1 MARLYSLLL
10 FVLLG
15 FPSLSQSP
23 LLDILNRLP
32 AGMDTL
38 IAQSDKYRIQIVY
51 TQIDRDARNR
61 PHFRTFAF
69 GDTAQYFNPASTVKM
84 PAAFLA
90 MEKIRQLRILGLDKH
105 STMRIGAARPPQ
117 TAVQSDS
124 TARDGLP
131 SVAHYVKKIFLVSDN
146 DAFNRLYEFLGQGY
160 IHEQLRDKGYARTRI
175 VHRLSVP
182 GFDSVANRYTNPVSF
197 YDTDGSLRY
206 HQGEVFS
213 KAEPLDMALGS
224 QIVGTGHINNR
235 EELVQQPFD
244 FSFRNYV
251 GLREL
256 HDMLQAVM
264 FPEDVPP
271 ARRFQLSDED
281 YDFLYKTMSMLP
293 RESDYPKYDP
303 AEYYDSYVKFFLYGD
318 RQDPMPGDIRIF
330 NKVGTS
336 YGFLTDIAYVADLR
350 NSVEFMLA
358 ATIYVNAD
366 GILNDNRYEYD
377 ETGMPFLSKLGQ
389 AVHAYELQRPRRRK
403 PDLSAWR
410 KD

>member
-1 MARLYSLLL
+1 MARLYCLLL
-10 FVLLG
+10 FVLLR
-15 FPSLSQSP
+15 FPSFSQSP
-23 LLDILNRLP
+23 LSDILGRLP

-51 TQIDRDARNR
+51 TQIDRDAQNQ
-61 PHFRTFAF
+61 PHFRTFSF
-69 GDTAQYFNPASTVKM
+69 GDSAQYFYPASTVKM

-90 MEKIRQLRILGLDKH
+90 MEKIRQLRILGLDPH
-105 STMRIGAARPPQ
+105 SAMRTEAARPPQ

-131 SVAHYVKKIFLVSDN
+131 SIAHYVKKIFLVSDN

-160 IHEQLRDKGYARTRI
+160 INEQLRDKGYARTRI

-197 YDTDGSLRY
+197 YDKDGGLRY
-206 HQGEVFS
+206 YQGEVFS
-213 KAEPLDMALGS
+213 QAEPRDMSLGS
-224 QIVGTGHINNR
+224 PLLGTGYINNR
-235 EELVQQPFD
+235 EELVRQPFD
-244 FSFRNYV
+244 FRFSNYV

-264 FPEDVPP
+264 FPDAVP
-271 ARRFQLSDED
+271 AERRFALSADD
-281 YDFLYKTMSMLP
+281 YAFLYETMSMLP
-293 RESDYPKYDP
+293 RESEYPKYDP
-303 AEYYDSYVKFFLYGD
+303 AEYYDSYVKFFLFGD
-318 RQDPMPGDIRIF
+318 RQDPMPSDIRIF

-350 NSVEFMLA
+350 NSVEFLLA

-377 ETGMPFLSKLGQ
+377 DVGMPFLSKLGQ

-403 PDLSAWR
+403 PDLGAWKR
-410 KD
+410 D